1 MTYRYISPGFLLL
14 LCLYSSQANADSSAS
29 APRPPAVSAMVQTST
44 AKLNR
49 MSDSMTVYG
58 TVEYAPEQSRVL
70 DVQGEGII
78 NKVMVA
84 AGQKVRKGDALLEL
98 TATVNAKTELENA
111 QIAVK
116 FARKDLQR
124 LRDLRTRQLATNLDV
139 QTAEETL
146 AKAET
151 AFSSAHKRQGG
162 GNVRVLRAEM
172 DGIVDQVN
180 VRQGEIAAA
189 GAPLIRLAKG
199 DQLRVRLGVEAE
211 DLSRLHD
218 GLLVHIMP
226 LHHGA
231 QPSSGRIQQIYRQ
244 IDPKTRLA
252 EIVVTLPS
260 APGLFPG
267 AMVKGEIVLA
277 QQTVLTVPRS
287 AVLSRNGKNYVFLAK
302 DMRATLRWVETG
314 NDNGS
319 NIEIRRGLNA
329 GDVVV
334 SLGNYE
340 LENGMALRVQEQHP

>member
-14 LCLYSSQANADSSAS
+14 LCFCSSQGYADSSA
-29 APRPPAVSAMVQTST
+29 AVPRPPAVSAMVQTST
-44 AKLNR
+44 AKLIR
-49 MSDSMTVYG
+49 MTDSMTVYG

-84 AGQKVRKGDALLEL
+84 AGQKVRKGDVLLEL
-98 TATVNAKTELENA
+98 TATVNAQTELENA

-116 FARKDLQR
+116 YARKDLQR

-180 VRQGEIAAA
+180 VRQGEMAAA

-211 DLSRLHD
+211 DLSRLHE
-218 GLLVHIMP
+218 GLLVNIMP

-267 AMVKGEIVLA
+267 AMVKGEIVLT

-314 NDNGS
+314 NDNDS

-340 LENGMALRVQEQHP
+340 LENGMVLRVQEQHP